1 MTNIAVDLQD
11 SAIPIDEIQS
21 HPSNPR
27 KGDIQG
33 IADSLRVNGQY
44 SPIVVDSRNGNI
56 LAGNHTWRAAKSLG
70 WEKIAVVHV
79 DVDDQHAKRI
89 LLSDNRTSDLATYDR
104 PNLIALIETLRP
116 DLDGSGWDVRSLEKL
131 HQLEDEDGDIFG
143 GGDTDTEG
151 GTATASTKKIFC
163 GIYCTV
169 SYTHLTLPTKA

>member
-11 SAIPIDEIQS
+11 SAIQIDEIQS

-79 DVDDQHAKRI
+79 DVDDQQAKRI

-131 HQLEDEDGDIFG
+131 HQLEDEDGDIF
-143 GGDTDTEG
+143 
-151 GTATASTKKIFC
+151 
-163 GIYCTV
+163 
-169 SYTHLTLPTKA
+169 